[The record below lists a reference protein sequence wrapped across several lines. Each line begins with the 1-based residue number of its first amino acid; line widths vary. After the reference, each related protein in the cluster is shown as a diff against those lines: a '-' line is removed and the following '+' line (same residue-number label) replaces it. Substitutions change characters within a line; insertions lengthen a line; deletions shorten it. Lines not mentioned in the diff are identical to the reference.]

1 MMLDEQARMARNTTD
16 GVEDWDSGL
25 GTRPR
30 IGKNSATR
38 AIYFPEVEGLTSQQY
53 ADAQEDIC
61 NYARQRILTV
71 GAEQYDRG
79 SVQRFE
85 SCSVDEVIN
94 EAMDELADLINY
106 AAQAA
111 ILLNRIRAKVS
122 NLT

>member
-1 MMLDEQARMARNTTD
+1 MMLDEQARMAGDPAD
-16 GVEDWDSGL
+16 GIEDWDSGL

-38 AIYFPEVEGLTSQQY
+38 ANYFPEEKGLTSLEY
-53 ADAQEDIC
+53 ANAQEDLC

-85 SCSVDEVIN
+85 SFSVDEVIN
-94 EAMDELADLINY
+94 EAIDELADLINY

-111 ILLNRIRAKVS
+111 ILLGRIRAKVS

>member
-1 MMLDEQARMARNTTD
+1 MLDEQARVARNTTD

-25 GTRPR
+25 GARPR
-30 IGKNSATR
+30 VGKNSSTR
-38 AIYFPEVEGLTSQQY
+38 AMLFPKVTGLTSQQY

-79 SVQRFE
+79 SMQRFE
-85 SCSVDEVIN
+85 SFTFDEVIN

-111 ILLNRIRAKVS
+111 ILLDRIRAKVS

>member
-1 MMLDEQARMARNTTD
+1 MLDEQARMAGDPAD
-16 GVEDWDSGL
+16 GIEDWDSGL

-38 AIYFPEVEGLTSQQY
+38 ANYFPEAKGLTSLEY
-53 ADAQEDIC
+53 ANAQEDLC

-85 SCSVDEVIN
+85 SFSVDEVIN
-94 EAMDELADLINY
+94 EAIDELADLINY

-111 ILLNRIRAKVS
+111 ILLGRIRAKVS
-122 NLT
+122 NLA

>member
-1 MMLDEQARMARNTTD
+1 MLDEQARVAGDPVD

-25 GTRPR
+25 GARPR
-30 IGKNSATR
+30 VRKNSATR
-38 AIYFPEVEGLTSQQY
+38 AMYFPEAKGLTSQQY

-79 SVQRFE
+79 GMQRFE
-85 SCSVDEVIN
+85 SFSVDEVIN

-111 ILLNRIRAKVS
+111 ILLDRIRAKVS